1 MRRFTWGLYA
11 MVSSD
16 QTGFFTQRL
25 RKKRFFVKK
34 RPIFLGVMQAV
45 FDYATL
51 FFMVFGLLF
60 LA

>member
-1 MRRFTWGLYA
+1 MGSLRE
-11 MVSSD
+11 
-16 QTGFFTQRL
+16 GFFGPNRFYYATTTQ
-25 RKKRFFVKK
+25 KTFFVKK
-34 RPIFLGVMQAV
+34 KPIFLGVMQAV